1 MAELRRANG
10 VDAATPRLHKQHSL
24 RSDRLL
30 LHSLHAAADHG
41 CNLSS
46 GGNSAASTTSS
57 STATATTALGLAASS
72 IGGHAPRLNSSVEF
86 DEHDIYYVSPSKRK
100 AGVAPC
106 GPALRPATAYET
118 GQQNIINNNGNH
130 NVVTF
135 SDYVSCSASAAA
147 SHRGSLKRSKGRS
160 NQSLC
165 SCDAG
170 DEAQLQPDAA
180 RPLYEYSLERRRK
193 THTYTCEQNA
203 QILMRLERERNR
215 KLSLT
220 SVGGGG
226 GAGELQ
232 VSANKAY
239 VYVIGIMSSIQ
250 ECDPPT
256 QFQARRG
263 ASSSQ
268 GTRHVPRMS
277 SWRNVCLALLQANL
291 IGKQFAARS
300 CGNKAL
306 TDVVACGTWQL
317 KFATCHHEVS
327 MQVRAIKV
335 VLKTPPQS
343 SQELIKQRQGWYRE
357 RRN

>member
-10 VDAATPRLHKQHSL
+10 IDASTPRLHKQHSL
-24 RSDRLL
+24 RDRQTATHPLL
-30 LHSLHAAADHG
+30 LADHG

-46 GGNSAASTTSS
+46 GGNSAASTSS
-57 STATATTALGLAASS
+57 STATATTALGLGGGGGGGGGVGAA
-72 IGGHAPRLNSSVEF
+72 RLNSVEF

-100 AGVAPC
+100 AGVAPV

-118 GQQNIINNNGNH
+118 GNNNNINSNH

-135 SDYVSCSASAAA
+135 SDYVSERGVTNSCSSASFST

-220 SVGGGG
+220 SVGNGG
-226 GAGELQ
+226 GELQ
-232 VSANKAY
+232 VS
-239 VYVIGIMSSIQ
+239 
-250 ECDPPT
+250 
-256 QFQARRG
+256 
-263 ASSSQ
+263 SSSR
-268 GTRHVPRMS
+268 TKLM
-277 SWRNVCLALLQANL
+277 
-291 IGKQFAARS
+291 F
-300 CGNKAL
+300 
-306 TDVVACGTWQL
+306 
-317 KFATCHHEVS
+317 
-327 MQVRAIKV
+327 M
-335 VLKTPPQS
+335 
-343 SQELIKQRQGWYRE
+343 
-357 RRN
+357 

>member
-10 VDAATPRLHKQHSL
+10 IDASTPRLHKQHSL
-24 RSDRLL
+24 RDRQTATHPLL
-30 LHSLHAAADHG
+30 LHSLADHG

-46 GGNSAASTTSS
+46 GGNSAASTSS
-57 STATATTALGLAASS
+57 STATATTALGLD
-72 IGGHAPRLNSSVEF
+72 GGGGGGGAVRLNSVEF

-100 AGVAPC
+100 AGVAPV

-118 GQQNIINNNGNH
+118 GCSSNNNINSNH

-135 SDYVSCSASAAA
+135 SDYVSERGVTNSCSSASFST

-220 SVGGGG
+220 SVGNGVGVG
-226 GAGELQ
+226 VGVELQ
-232 VSANKAY
+232 VS
-239 VYVIGIMSSIQ
+239 SSR
-250 ECDPPT
+250 T
-256 QFQARRG
+256 KLMF
-263 ASSSQ
+263 
-268 GTRHVPRMS
+268 M
-277 SWRNVCLALLQANL
+277 
-291 IGKQFAARS
+291 
-300 CGNKAL
+300 
-306 TDVVACGTWQL
+306 
-317 KFATCHHEVS
+317 
-327 MQVRAIKV
+327 
-335 VLKTPPQS
+335 
-343 SQELIKQRQGWYRE
+343 
-357 RRN
+357 

>member
-10 VDAATPRLHKQHSL
+10 IDASTPRLHKQHSL
-24 RSDRLL
+24 RDRQTATHPLL
-30 LHSLHAAADHG
+30 LHSLADHG

-46 GGNSAASTTSS
+46 GGNSAASTSS
-57 STATATTALGLAASS
+57 STATATTALGLGGGGGGGGGVGAA
-72 IGGHAPRLNSSVEF
+72 RLNSVEF

-100 AGVAPC
+100 AGVAPV

-118 GQQNIINNNGNH
+118 GNNNNINSNH

-135 SDYVSCSASAAA
+135 SDYVSERGVTNSCSSASFST

-220 SVGGGG
+220 SVGNGV
-226 GAGELQ
+226 GELQ
-232 VSANKAY
+232 VS
-239 VYVIGIMSSIQ
+239 SS
-250 ECDPPT
+250 
-256 QFQARRG
+256 
-263 ASSSQ
+263 
-268 GTRHVPRMS
+268 
-277 SWRNVCLALLQANL
+277 
-291 IGKQFAARS
+291 RS
-300 CGNKAL
+300 RTKL
-306 TDVVACGTWQL
+306 M
-317 KFATCHHEVS
+317 F
-327 MQVRAIKV
+327 M
-335 VLKTPPQS
+335 
-343 SQELIKQRQGWYRE
+343 
-357 RRN
+357 

>member
-10 VDAATPRLHKQHSL
+10 IDASTPRLHKQHSL
-24 RSDRLL
+24 RDRQTATHPLL
-30 LHSLHAAADHG
+30 LHSLADHG

-46 GGNSAASTTSS
+46 GGNSAASTSS
-57 STATATTALGLAASS
+57 STATATTALGLGGGGGAA
-72 IGGHAPRLNSSVEF
+72 RLNSVEF

-100 AGVAPC
+100 AGVAPV

-118 GQQNIINNNGNH
+118 GNNNNINSNH

-135 SDYVSCSASAAA
+135 SDYVSERGVTNSCSSASFST

-220 SVGGGG
+220 SVGNGV
-226 GAGELQ
+226 GELQ
-232 VSANKAY
+232 VS
-239 VYVIGIMSSIQ
+239 
-250 ECDPPT
+250 
-256 QFQARRG
+256 
-263 ASSSQ
+263 SSSR
-268 GTRHVPRMS
+268 TKLM
-277 SWRNVCLALLQANL
+277 
-291 IGKQFAARS
+291 F
-300 CGNKAL
+300 
-306 TDVVACGTWQL
+306 
-317 KFATCHHEVS
+317 
-327 MQVRAIKV
+327 M
-335 VLKTPPQS
+335 
-343 SQELIKQRQGWYRE
+343 
-357 RRN
+357 